1 MDLEQFLEATKK
13 ASKKKGKGEE
23 LERLK
28 KYFERFHLINRTYM
42 DKETFEA
49 AGGAIPS
56 IAEAME
62 NTVKYLDA
70 EIARLRSKRL
80 KLPFEN
86 VQLAD
91 MQKVQQKNEVLL
103 KEYLAEIPE

>member
-1 MDLEQFLEATKK
+1 MDLEKFVEATKK

-62 NTVKYLDA
+62 NTMKYLDS
-70 EIARLRSKRL
+70 EIARLRSKRM